1 MEVHPSPSRPYPIS
15 ISCFRWW
22 FSQTLTTSY
31 VTSMVLFPQ
40 IDKRPVSTL
49 TRSESG
55 TQKTF
60 SYYFAMSRLG
70 RWRHLRSYII
80 HVESI
85 SSKRCSQLWVHFS
98 LTSTSNAFTLD
109 LNHSTHFGRPRLSC
123 PTWPRP
129 TYRLPGLRITMPPT
143 LSFRRNRTPRGT
155 T

>member
-1 MEVHPSPSRPYPIS
+1 MEVYPSPSRPYPIS
-15 ISCFRWW
+15 IPCFRWW
-22 FSQTLTTSY
+22 SCRTLTTSY
-31 VTSMVLFPQ
+31 VTSMVLSPQ

-49 TRSESG
+49 TPSESG

-98 LTSTSNAFTLD
+98 LTSTFNAFTLY
-109 LNHSTHFGRPRLSC
+109 LNHFTHLGRPKLGY

-129 TYRLPGLRITMPPT
+129 TYHLPGLRTTMPPT
-143 LSFRRNRTPRGT
+143 LSFRRNRMPRVT